1 MRSSLGAAAM
11 AAVLVT
17 SGCAG
22 YRLGATL
29 PPGIKSVHVPAFI
42 NHSGESQLDTEA
54 TRAATQ
60 EFQRD
65 GNLRLASADKADA
78 VLRVS
83 LTRFTLEPLRYDRND
98 TKRAREY
105 RIRITADL
113 ALEKGGPGQTVLKQT
128 VQGEATFDFT
138 GDLSSAKMRAMPAA
152 CRDLAHHIV
161 SAVVEYW

>member
-1 MRSSLGAAAM
+1 MRISIGAAA
-11 AAVLVT
+11 AVAVLAL

-29 PPGIKSVHVPAFI
+29 PPEIKSVHVPTFI
-42 NHSGESQLDTEA
+42 NRSGEPQLDTEA

-65 GNLRLASADKADA
+65 GNLRLASADQADSI
-78 VLRVS
+78 LRVT
-83 LTRFTLEPLRYDRND
+83 LTQFKLEPLRYDRND
-98 TKRAREY
+98 TKRPMEY
-105 RIRITADL
+105 RIRITAEL
-113 ALEKGGPGQTVLKQT
+113 VLEKAGSKATVVKQT
-128 VQGEATFDFT
+128 VSGEALFDYA
-138 GDLSSAKMRAMPAA
+138 GDLTSAKMRATPTA